1 MNRHRSSQVKHPSK
15 DMAKYLYWRIMG
27 LDRRM
32 CRPGGSIYQY
42 HLASGHSHR
51 RWHIICN
58 LSGVLKHLPMS
69 IAIWVNT
76 VKRKCQER
84 KKRCWKGVVKI
95 DEFGASRRHERPYFV
110 SFVCMKHARN
120 SFGGC
125 QGWNLHLP
133 DLSPRRRPDSW
144 TFEEL

>member
-1 MNRHRSSQVKHPSK
+1 
-15 DMAKYLYWRIMG
+15 MG

-32 CRPGGSIYQY
+32 CRPGASIYQY

-76 VKRKCQER
+76 VK
-84 KKRCWKGVVKI
+84 
-95 DEFGASRRHERPYFV
+95 H
-110 SFVCMKHARN
+110 
-120 SFGGC
+120 
-125 QGWNLHLP
+125 
-133 DLSPRRRPDSW
+133 LSPRRRPDSW